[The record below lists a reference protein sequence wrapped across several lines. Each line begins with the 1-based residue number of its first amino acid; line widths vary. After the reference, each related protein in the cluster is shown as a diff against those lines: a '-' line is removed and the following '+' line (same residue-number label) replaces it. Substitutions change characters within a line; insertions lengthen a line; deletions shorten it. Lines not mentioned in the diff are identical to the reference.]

1 MFDWR
6 TYLAERSAALKNALF
21 SLPFDSSL
29 SPELYWSME
38 CNQERRIALMRQ
50 YAEEMDKIIEQIIPI
65 IAVEPITIEVERD
78 KLEEICQ
85 NPAATTDS

>member
-1 MFDWR
+1 
-6 TYLAERSAALKNALF
+6 
-21 SLPFDSSL
+21 
-29 SPELYWSME
+29 
-38 CNQERRIALMRQ
+38 MRQ